1 MAIAAGAGIAAVG
14 SIAGG
19 AMSSKG
25 AKDAAGTQAEGTK
38 YAADLQQKQFDQ
50 IRQDLAPYMGA
61 GQTGLMALM
70 GMLGLPSSGASVGG
84 NPGMTEEQLREKLLP
99 QYTTSAGPSGNPPSL
114 RDLGIQDGVD
124 ATWGYDPQKQKWGYQ
139 VKSTSGGD
147 SDMPYSYWRYADQYS
162 PGSSTVDEAGLQ
174 AAIQREMAGQSSQN
188 QQAYGSMSGLG
199 QLLQTPFGFDAS
211 NLENTPGYQFTMNQG
226 LKSLAN
232 MNAAK
237 GLGLSGAQQKGAL
250 EYATGLADN
259 TYGQQYQRA
268 LQQYTTNYGIAN
280 DMYSRLMGLTAMGQN
295 SAAGV
300 GNMGMQSAGNIGNL
314 VAQGANAQ
322 AAGQVASSN
331 AWGNAINGLGNAGMM
346 YSLMQP
352 QSSGGG
358 GLSSLYGGGQARL
371 A

>member
-14 SIAGG
+14 SVASG
-19 AMSSKG
+19 AMSSSG
-25 AKDAAGTQAEGTK
+25 AKSAANTQAEGAK
-38 YAADLQQKQFDQ
+38 YAADLQQKQFEQ
-50 IRQDLAPYMGA
+50 IREDLAPYMGA
-61 GQTGLMALM
+61 GQTGLLALM
-70 GMLGLPSSGASVGG
+70 GMLGLPSGSATVGG
-84 NPGMTEEQLREKLLP
+84 AEAMTKEQLREKLLP
-99 QYTTSAGPSGNPPSL
+99 QFTTSGGASGNPPSM
-114 RDLGIQDGVD
+114 RDLGIPLGMD
-124 ATWGYDPQKQKWGYQ
+124 ATWDYDPYKQKWGYQ
-139 VKSTSGGD
+139 VKTSTGGD
-147 SDMPYSYWRYADQYS
+147 AGMPASYWAYADDYS

-174 AAIQREMAGQSSQN
+174 AAIEREMAAQSAGN

-199 QLLQTPFGFDAS
+199 KLLQTPFAFDAS
-211 NLENTPGYQFTMNQG
+211 DLENTPGYQFTMNQG

-259 TYGQQYQRA
+259 TFGQQYQRA

-280 DMYSRLMGLTAMGQN
+280 DMYSRLMGLTSMGQN
-295 SAAGV
+295 SAVGV

-331 AWGNAINGLGNAGMM
+331 AWGNALSGLSNAGMM
-346 YSLMQP
+346 YSLMQQP
-352 QSSGGG
+352 QGSGGS
-358 GLSSLYGGGQARL
+358 LSSLYSGGQSRL